1 MSEEIRGGVGKE
13 RRHDSA
19 AKHVSGE
26 AFYIDDLAEPEN
38 LLHGR
43 ILMSPH
49 AHARILSMDTASILQ
64 EPGVSA
70 IVTASDIPG
79 HNDIAPI
86 FSGEPAL
93 AESIVEYVGQPIA
106 VLGAESHEE
115 AARAGNRFK
124 AEFEPLQPV
133 LSVKEA
139 SEKEFY
145 VCQPHTL
152 AQGAA
157 SRALN
162 EAPHRMQGEFQIG
175 GQDHFYLEGQ
185 IAMVLPGED
194 GSLTV
199 FSSTQHPA
207 EVQALVAEF
216 LGLDFSAVTVQVRRM
231 GGGFGGKETHPA
243 LIACCAALLSQ
254 KTGRPVKLRLDRD
267 DDMIMTGK
275 RHGFEV
281 SYDVGF
287 DPDGRLH
294 GLEMTLA
301 ANCGNV
307 ADLSSSILDRALF
320 HADNCYYLEDCE
332 LRGLPC
338 KTHTVSNT
346 AFRGFGGPQG
356 MLAIENV
363 MDSIARFLG
372 KDPLELRKI
381 NLYGKTERNTT
392 PYHQT
397 VEDNLAPEIIN
408 ELEKTSDYQKRSQE
422 ISKFNQSHSY
432 LKKGIA
438 LSPVKFGISFTTAFL
453 NQAGALIHIYKDGSV
468 HLNHGGTEMGQGL
481 FTKVAQVVAQELQI
495 DLEKI
500 KITATATDK
509 VPNTS
514 ATAASSGADLNGKAA
529 QNAAMILRNRLQEFA
544 AKEFSVAKDEVRF
557 VANSIQAGKDS
568 LSFADLVNRAYHARV
583 SLSATG
589 FYKTPEIHYDREKA
603 SGSPFYYFA
612 YGAAVSEV
620 LVDTL
625 TGEYKILRSDLSH
638 EVGRSLNPALDLGQV
653 EGAFVQG
660 AGWLT
665 MEELWWDA
673 RGSLQT
679 HAPSTYKIPTIR
691 DIPADFRVQ
700 LSSEVKNP
708 KDTVY
713 HSKAVGE
720 PPLMLGISVWLA
732 LKDAVARAA
741 GPGSQPQLP
750 APATPEAVLM
760 ELQRLKSQ
768 SIPKPQ

>member
-1 MSEEIRGGVGKE
+1 MSNRMQGGVGKASV
-13 RRHDSA
+13 HDSA
-19 AKHVSGE
+19 TKHVSGE
-26 AFYIDDLAEPEN
+26 ALYTDDLAEPEK
-38 LLHGR
+38 LVHAR
-43 ILMSPH
+43 ILMSPY
-49 AHARILSMDTASILQ
+49 AHARILSMNAASVLDQ
-64 EPGVSA
+64 PGVVGFVSA
-70 IVTASDIPG
+70 IDIPG

-115 AARAGNRFK
+115 AARAASKFEI
-124 AEFEPLQPV
+124 EFEPLEPI
-133 LSVKEA
+133 LSVKDA
-139 SEKEFY
+139 LEKEFY
-145 VCQPHTL
+145 VCKPHVL
-152 AQGAA
+152 RQGSA
-157 SRALN
+157 RKALKD
-162 EAPHRMQGEFQIG
+162 AVHRLEGELHIG

-194 GSLTV
+194 GGFSV

-216 LGLDFSAVTVQVRRM
+216 LGLDFSAVTVEVRRM

-243 LIACCAALLSQ
+243 LIACCAALLAQ

-281 SYDVGF
+281 FFDVGF
-287 DPDGRLH
+287 DDSGRLQ

-301 ANCGNV
+301 AQCGNV

-320 HADNCYYLEDCE
+320 HADNCYYLEHCE
-332 LRGLPC
+332 LRGFPC

-372 KDPLELRKI
+372 KDPLEVRKI
-381 NLYGKTERNTT
+381 NLYGKNERNQT
-392 PYHQT
+392 PYHQKI
-397 VEDNLAPEIIN
+397 EQNLAPEIIE
-408 ELEKTSDYQKRSQE
+408 ELELSSDYLRRSE
-422 ISKFNQSHSY
+422 EVSEFNKTHTY

-481 FTKVAQVVAQELQI
+481 FTKVAQVVAEELQI
-495 DLEKI
+495 DLSQI
-500 KITATATDK
+500 KITATSTDK

-529 QNAAMILRNRLQEFA
+529 QNAAIILRNRLQDFA
-544 AKEFSVAKDEVRF
+544 AEEFSVAREEVKFSDNF
-557 VANSIQAGKDS
+557 VQAGGNS
-568 LSFADLVNRAYHARV
+568 LSFNELVNRAYHARV
-583 SLSATG
+583 SLSTTG
-589 FYKTPEIHYDREKA
+589 FYKTPEIFYDREKA

-625 TGEYKILRSDLSH
+625 TGEYKILRSDLLH

-653 EGAFVQG
+653 EGAFIQG
-660 AGWLT
+660 VGWLT
-665 MEELWWDA
+665 MEELWWDESGA
-673 RGSLQT
+673 LKT

-691 DIPADFRVQ
+691 DIPADFRVS
-700 LSSEVKNP
+700 LSSEVKNF
-708 KDTVY
+708 KNTVF

-741 GPGSQPQLP
+741 GPASQPQLP
-750 APATPEAVLM
+750 TPATPEAVLM
-760 ELQRLKSQ
+760 ELERLKS
-768 SIPKPQ
+768 